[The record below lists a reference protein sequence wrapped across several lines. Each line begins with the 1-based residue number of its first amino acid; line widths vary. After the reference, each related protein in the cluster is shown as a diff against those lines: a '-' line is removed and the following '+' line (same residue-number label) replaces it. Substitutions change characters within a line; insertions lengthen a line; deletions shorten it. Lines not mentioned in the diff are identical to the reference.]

1 MLRDW
6 ENVFIIGNW
15 RETTKIRDLG
25 SVCISVDLLPI
36 QLKLRDDV
44 YSLDKVKLKFG
55 LLDCVLS
62 LCRGFRY
69 TGVLFYTFYCNFG
82 RAEECHSLYDWVSLY
97 RGSIVAQ

>member
-1 MLRDW
+1 M
-6 ENVFIIGNW
+6 FIIGNW

-55 LLDCVLS
+55 LLDCVRYVGGDFVIPGFCSIHSTVTLAG
-62 LCRGFRY
+62 LKNVIRYTTGFRY
-69 TGVLFYTFYCNFG
+69 IGVPL
-82 RAEECHSLYDWVSLY
+82 
-97 RGSIVAQ
+97 